1 MDPRNTHEKTNQ
13 ILTKTETNLDIE
25 LAARSQDL
33 SFSLHS
39 DKNESIASE
48 KMMRIE
54 DKGISYQ
61 DEVPDEDLVAQQEDK
76 IKKTVIASYKKRK
89 KVRS

>member
-39 DKNESIASE
+39 DKNESIASD
-48 KMMRIE
+48 E
-54 DKGISYQ
+54 DDENKGISYQ
-61 DEVPDEDLVAQQEDK
+61 DKLPHEDLVAQQEDK

-89 KVRS
+89 KVCS